1 MLLDQDTV
9 AAVSHQQPLFS
20 RAFPL
25 LVVAF
30 FLIILTT
37 IIKPTLLE
45 PFVVAEQTMT
55 RADALVVMAGSRYE
69 RIPAAARLY
78 HQGAA
83 PRILL
88 TNDGVRSAWSA
99 KHKRNLYEVEW
110 AREQLLELGVPSDAI
125 ELLEYT
131 KSGSYYDALNTRK
144 FVLADGT
151 VRSLLVVTSY
161 YHSQR
166 TLWTFHRIFS
176 GTGVQIGVYPIP
188 KDLQYKGRWLR
199 VLTVELVK
207 LLYYKM
213 YYGVFVTTKQISVV
227 EPNHALDGL
236 GILRR

>member
-1 MLLDQDTV
+1 M
-9 AAVSHQQPLFS
+9 FS
-20 RAFPL
+20 RAFSL
-25 LVVAF
+25 FVVVF
-30 FLIILTT
+30 FLT
-37 IIKPTLLE
+37 IFAIVVKPTLLE
-45 PFVVAEQTMT
+45 SFLVAKQIMT

-78 HQGAA
+78 HLGAA

-99 KHKRNLYEVEW
+99 EQKRNLYEVEW

-144 FVLADGT
+144 FVLTDGT
-151 VRSLLVVTSY
+151 VRSLLVVTSH

-166 TLWTFHRIFS
+166 TLWTFQQIFT
-176 GTGVQIGVYPIP
+176 GTEVDVGVYPIP
-188 KDLQYKGRWLR
+188 KNPHYKGRWLC

-207 LLYYKM
+207 LVFYRVYYWM
-213 YYGVFVTTKQISVV
+213 FVAVAQ
-227 EPNHALDGL
+227 
-236 GILRR
+236 

>member
-1 MLLDQDTV
+1 M
-9 AAVSHQQPLFS
+9 FF
-20 RAFPL
+20 RAFSL
-25 LVVAF
+25 FVVVF
-30 FLIILTT
+30 FLTILA
-37 IIKPTLLE
+37 IVVKPTLLE
-45 PFVVAEQTMT
+45 SFLVAEQTMT

-78 HQGAA
+78 ELGAA

-88 TNDGVRSAWSA
+88 TNDGVRSSWSA
-99 KHKRNLYEVEW
+99 EHKRNLYEVEW
-110 AREQLLELGVPSDAI
+110 AQEQLLELGVPSDTI
-125 ELLEYT
+125 KLLEYT
-131 KSGSYYDALNTRK
+131 KSGSYYDALNKRK

-166 TLWTFHRIFS
+166 TLWTFQRVFS

-188 KDLQYKGRWLR
+188 KDPQYKGRRLR

-213 YYGVFVTTKQISVV
+213 YYGVFVTTKRISVV
-227 EPNHALDGL
+227 EPNHALGGL